1 MAFSG
6 QISNILNMLMN
17 PPRTSTPLIAG
28 SEDEDDMNQVQA
40 ILSGLNRPER
50 QPGIAQTILE
60 AIPQAIAVAFAQ
72 DPAGALADQLKN
84 RQVLQEREKERKERI
99 KQLGAQL
106 QIEDI
111 LSRGKERRAEAATVR
126 GETRADR
133 RAVADY
139 LRNSGFQLRKIDIE
153 NKNAKELLDIQQS
166 FADEQR
172 GKRFTDDKALL
183 EAKSSADTLQR
194 RIALETEFA
203 LPLIFSKQFEG
214 DEAVQVYEKIATK
227 GLNSLTSD
235 ERKKITK
242 ARDLMQKEDFRQRMA
257 LVHAQNRGS
266 GSESLG
272 SQITKMAIQRASATT
287 LGTDAQGNVRELIQS
302 QLPGEGMVLPDGS
315 PPTRILT
322 EPEETKYFI
331 DQFSKL
337 TPGAFGGGLTSTDIN
352 QDQASSL
359 KLDQIIQQARN
370 VEKLSDA
377 QIIQNLNDPTIRANL
392 GITSQQVQDAVT
404 RNKLGIIQ
412 ESPEQK
418 RFREI
423 ESQLGKSIV
432 ETPEVKQLRK
442 ERLEIKAKADEA
454 KRKADAP
461 KIIADLQGKLEKT
474 KSRLKTAPTS
484 TISGGGSKAALRDE
498 IKDLERRLED
508 AYQANPELRP
518 K

>member
-1 MAFSG
+1 MANGLSG
-6 QISNILNMLMN
+6 LLSGVL
-17 PPRTSTPLIAG
+17 G
-28 SEDEDDMNQVQA
+28 SLSSPQQTQSQVGGSDQDDMALIQQ
-40 ILSGLNRPER
+40 ILSGLNAPEK
-50 QPGIAQTILE
+50 QPGIVETILP
-60 AIPQAIAVAFAQ
+60 AIAQAIAVGFAQ

-126 GETRADR
+126 GESRAER

-153 NKNAKELLDIQQS
+153 NKNAKELLDIQQL

-183 EAKSSADTLQR
+183 EAKASSDTLQR

-235 ERKKITK
+235 ERKKITR
-242 ARDLMQKEDFRQRMA
+242 ARDLMQKEEFRQRMA
-257 LVHAQNRGS
+257 LAHAQNRGS

-302 QLPGEGMVLPDGS
+302 SLPGEGMVLPDGTAAS
-315 PPTRILT
+315 RILT

-337 TPGAFGGGLTSTDIN
+337 TPGIFGGGLTSTNIGG
-352 QDQASSL
+352 DQAASL
-359 KLDQIIQQARN
+359 KLDQIIQTARN

-377 QIIQNLNDPTIRANL
+377 QIIQNLNDPTVRANL
-392 GITSQQVQDAVT
+392 GITSQQVQDAIT
-404 RNKLGIIQ
+404 RNKIGVVA
-412 ESPEQK
+412 P
-418 RFREI
+418 
-423 ESQLGKSIV
+423 
-432 ETPEVKQLRK
+432 ETPEVKATRK
-442 ERLEIKAKADEA
+442 RRTDEGLEQR
-454 KRKADAP
+454 RKAQAP
-461 KIIADLQGKLEKT
+461 GTIKFLQKEL
-474 KSRLKTAPTS
+474 SRVKAQRVVQTR
-484 TISGGGSKAALRDE
+484 GGSRPADPAIENL
-498 IKDLERRLED
+498 IKDFERRLED
-508 AYQANPELRP
+508 AYNANPELRP